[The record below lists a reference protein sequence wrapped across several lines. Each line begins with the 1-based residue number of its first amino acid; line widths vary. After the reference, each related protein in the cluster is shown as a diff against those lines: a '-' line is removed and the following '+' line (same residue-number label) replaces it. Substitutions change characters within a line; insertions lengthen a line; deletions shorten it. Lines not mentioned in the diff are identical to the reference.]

1 MKLDNIIYDKDSL
14 ANAIA
19 EQWSSDSELFAS
31 IYPSDT
37 ATALINGMAA
47 YGSLLQ
53 FTIVSSLANC
63 YTTTAFSEAGIYQ
76 LADTLGNRLH
86 GNVSS
91 QVIVRLKKNNFKG
104 INTVIP
110 AYSTFTI
117 AGKNFF
123 NPYAIILPETTDT
136 VYDITLVQGEIIEV
150 NKTTS
155 GIENEKFYFSSDF
168 KASPNYIHVYVNG
181 AEWNVVE
188 SFLAYDK
195 SYVLDVT
202 DMDSVLLKTD
212 PDGRAYVKVGDG
224 QLATLPLSG
233 SILQIKYC
241 SNDGADGNISEK
253 NIYGA
258 LASDLVFIDTAGNQ
272 GNLDVEVYTTSTAY
286 GGFSKQSIDTLRYT
300 SPWVFASG
308 NRAVRRQDYNA
319 MLQNKC
325 GYLTS
330 NVWGEYEEAEKVGA
344 YDSLMMNMVYYTGLK
359 SFETYPYFTLD
370 PISDISNY
378 SGALYSNSGFWGSY
392 SFRIMNTKGSSDFI
406 LIQDTGAKGGLF
418 INDND
423 HDPRDS
429 LLPDWLA
436 SIHRWFKNIL
446 ADTITYN
453 GKDYK
458 VNDELEIFIQ
468 NGTSKISTGV
478 LVRVSAINTQGQVQK
493 VELLTRTSAESFPIS
508 STTIFSTE
516 YHKGTQKK
524 GTGFVIAFSQ
534 YQYSASDLV
543 STNDTEGTTQSQ
555 LNPITNAMS
564 NTSADIFY
572 QSIKTPSLQSPV
584 QIKIDYQQ
592 DQQGIAGI
600 KFKASNP
607 INGPFIGTMSVFGT
621 NVDSPSYINVR
632 NSDDWDRLIDRKTL
646 TNPWNNENGNWT
658 DWFATNNFSG
668 ENDSSGNPVYNRYTH
683 YVIEFYS
690 TENTGDNEPKITFD
704 AMKVLYEEDASQ
716 IYYTDN
722 GQININFPIAGS
734 PGPGTE
740 DGYLTESLL
749 SSTNFPMYYYT
760 PTFDG
765 ITKTN
770 GYRDGDKLAYIYQDG
785 ANTVKFI
792 IDVVNVDT
800 QQYIVS
806 IAGDT
811 NLIGNAEIN
820 LVTPASL
827 DDVKVYTH
835 TLVPDTNIIPS
846 GHGGMGYKANDIVY
860 ILDDNGNPTDL
871 SLRISGVDS
880 MGAALAVVWLT
891 DTVIGQG
898 LSGTYNTI
906 GGSGEGLSV
915 VVTNTADT
923 EGSGATILISSS
935 NNLYTQA
942 SFVGNRIDTEQVNYF
957 DEPIIKQ
964 YNHFTTY
971 LEFVQPEIIQ
981 VGIRAQVSIDKNAT
995 VTSGIVIQNIKNNIA
1010 KLFDIT
1016 PDYIGKGLKLSDI
1029 YKAITDTEF
1038 VSWCK
1043 VLSPIDNV
1051 AGEINS
1057 VMISSY
1063 ITIEEVINK
1072 YE

>member
-1 MKLDNIIYDKDSL
+1 MKLDNIVYDKDSL

-53 FTIVSSLANC
+53 FTIVSCLANC

-91 QVIVRLKKNNFKG
+91 QVVVRLKKNNFKG

-117 AGKNFF
+117 AGKKFF
-123 NPYAIILPETTDT
+123 NPHAIILPDITDT
-136 VYDITLVQGEIIEV
+136 VYDVTLVQGEIIEV

-168 KASPNYIHVYVNG
+168 KASPNYIYVYVEG
-181 AEWNVVE
+181 EEWNVVD

-195 SYVLDVT
+195 SYVLDIT
-202 DMDSVLLKTD
+202 DMDSVLYKTD
-212 PDGRAYVKVGDG
+212 PDGRAYIKVGDG
-224 QLATLPLSG
+224 QMATLPLSG
-233 SILQIKYC
+233 TILQIKYC

-253 NIYGA
+253 NVYGA
-258 LASDLVFIDTAGNQ
+258 LTSDLLFVDTAGNQ
-272 GNLDVEVYTTSTAY
+272 GNLDVEVYTTTTAY
-286 GGFSKQSIDTLRYT
+286 GGFSKQSLKTLQYT

-330 NVWGEYEEAEKVGA
+330 NVWGEYEEAEKAGA

-359 SFETYPYFTLD
+359 SFETYPYFNLD
-370 PISDISNY
+370 PINDISNY

-406 LIQDTGAKGGLF
+406 LIQDTGAKGHLF
-418 INDND
+418 INQND
-423 HDPRDS
+423 QDPRDS
-429 LLPDWLA
+429 LLPDWIA
-436 SIHRWFKNIL
+436 SQENWYRNIL
-446 ADTITYN
+446 GSIVYN

-468 NGTSKISTGV
+468 NGTAKESTNII
-478 LVRVSAINTQGQVQK
+478 VRVASINIQGQVQS
-493 VELLTRTSAESFPIS
+493 VELLTRTSQTAFQIDSY
-508 STTIFSTE
+508 TVFSTE
-516 YHKGTQKK
+516 YRKGTERR
-524 GTGFVIAFSQ
+524 GTGFAISFTQEA
-534 YQYSASDLV
+534 YASSNLV
-543 STNDTEGTTQSQ
+543 STNEDDSTEAQ

-564 NTSADIFY
+564 NSSPDVFFK
-572 QSIKTPSLQSPV
+572 SLRTPSLQGPV
-584 QIKIDYQQ
+584 QIKIDFT
-592 DQQGIAGI
+592 DEKGIAGI
-600 KFKASNP
+600 KFQASNP
-607 INGPFIGTMSVFGT
+607 INGPFIGTMSMFAT
-621 NVDSPSYINVR
+621 NDDNPSYLNIR
-632 NSDDWDRLIDRKTL
+632 NSNDWDRLIDRKTL
-646 TNPWNNENGNWT
+646 TNPWNNENNNWT
-658 DWFATNNFSG
+658 DWFSTNSFLG
-668 ENDSSGNPVYNRYTH
+668 ENDNHGQPRYNKYKH
-683 YVIEFYS
+683 FVIEFYS
-690 TENTGDNEPKITFD
+690 TENNGDNEPKITF
-704 AMKVLYEEDASQ
+704 ATMKVLYAEDASR
-716 IYYTDN
+716 IYYDKN
-722 GQININFPIAGS
+722 SQIDISFPIAGS
-734 PGPGTE
+734 PGPGTS
-740 DGYLTESLL
+740 DGYLTSSLL
-749 SSTNFPMYYYT
+749 SSTNFPIYYYT
-760 PTFDG
+760 PEFNG
-765 ITKTN
+765 ITKAN
-770 GYRDGDKLAYIYQDG
+770 GYRNGDKLAYIYQDG
-785 ANTVKFI
+785 DNTIKFV
-792 IDVVNVDT
+792 IDVVSVDT
-800 QQYIVS
+800 EQYLIS
-806 IAGDT
+806 IDGDT
-811 NLIGNAEIN
+811 SLIGNAEIN
-820 LVTPASL
+820 MTQPVSL

-835 TLVPDTNIIPS
+835 VLEPDTNVIPS
-846 GHGGMGYKANDIVY
+846 GNGGSGYKAGDTIY
-860 ILDDNGNPTDL
+860 ILDGDDQPTDL
-871 SLRISGVDS
+871 SLRISGVDAQGS
-880 MGAALAVVWLT
+880 VLAVVWLV
-891 DTVIGQG
+891 DTIIGQG
-898 LSGTYNTI
+898 LDGTFNTT
-906 GGSGEGLSV
+906 GGSGTGLKLVVRSV
-915 VVTNTADT
+915 ADT
-923 EGSGATILISSS
+923 EGSGATILITSDP
-935 NNLYTQA
+935 NLYMQA
-942 SFVGNRIDTEQVNYF
+942 SFTGNRIDADDVNRY

-964 YNHFTTY
+964 FNHFTTY

-981 VGIRAQVSIDKNAT
+981 QGIRAQVAIDKNAT

-1051 AGEINS
+1051 ASAVNS
-1057 VMISSY
+1057 IIISSY